1 MDKSTLAKKATLL
14 HLNSLALADGMRNG
28 SFRSLYKGR
37 GIDFSGVREY
47 MDGDDVRTI
56 DWNVTARMCRP
67 FVKQYDE
74 ERDLNVMVVID
85 ASASMKSGSGRKSRL
100 EIAAECASL
109 LTLASFHN
117 AAPIGAVIYDGKI
130 RFNCSPAPG
139 HDQVMLLLS
148 EFEKVEEYGS
158 GGSSLESALLGCQ
171 RLLKKR
177 TLIMV
182 FSDFRTTAWGQ
193 AFGYLCQRNDVV
205 AVKIADGMDEHLPEV
220 GSIPFTDPETG
231 IRMVLPTSSS
241 KFRRK
246 WREDN
251 ESRMVQWSHECRRRG
266 GIPFVLN
273 TNSDCLRELTRF
285 FSTRDR
291 QSI

>member
-1 MDKSTLAKKATLL
+1 MEKSSLAKKATLL

-85 ASASMKSGSGRKSRL
+85 ASASMKSGSGKKSRL
-100 EIAAECASL
+100 EVAAECASL

-117 AAPIGAVIYDGKI
+117 ASPVGAVIYDGKI

-148 EFEKVEEYGS
+148 EFEKVDDYGS
-158 GGSSLESALLGCQ
+158 DGSSSRSMDSGCS
-171 RLLKKR
+171 L
-177 TLIMV
+177 MNC
-182 FSDFRTTAWGQ
+182 TA
-193 AFGYLCQRNDVV
+193 
-205 AVKIADGMDEHLPEV
+205 
-220 GSIPFTDPETG
+220 
-231 IRMVLPTSSS
+231 
-241 KFRRK
+241 
-246 WREDN
+246 
-251 ESRMVQWSHECRRRG
+251 
-266 GIPFVLN
+266 
-273 TNSDCLRELTRF
+273 NS
-285 FSTRDR
+285 
-291 QSI
+291 

>member
-74 ERDLNVMVVID
+74 EKDLNVMVVID

-117 AAPIGAVIYDGKI
+117 ASPIGAVIYDGKI

-148 EFEKVEEYGS
+148 EFEKVEEYGT

-205 AVKIADGMDEHLPEV
+205 AVKIADSMDEHLPEV

-251 ESRMVQWSHECRRRG
+251 ESRMVQWNHECRRRG
-266 GIPFVLN
+266 GIPFVLS
-273 TNSDCLRELTRF
+273 TNSDCLREMTRF